1 MATIFLTGGTGFIG
15 SHIVE
20 ALLEQGHQLRVLTSN
35 SSIHPNI
42 KPYQERLQLLRGDF
56 GDQQLMEKHLQG
68 VEYLIHVAWT
78 TVPKTAT
85 ENPIYDA
92 QSNLIGGLH
101 LLEAAVTVNVK
112 KVLFISTG
120 GALYGIPQYVPVDE
134 AHPLH
139 PISAYGTSKLSF
151 ERYLHFYYNNR
162 GLDYSIF
169 RIANAYGPRQNL
181 TKNQGVIGIWLQ
193 KIQQQQAIE
202 IWGDGSVVRDY
213 IYVADVAQL
222 IVQSL
227 TYQGE
232 IKIFNV
238 GSGQGYSLN
247 EILTACQR
255 VSQQQTSVQY
265 LEGRAFDVPVNI
277 LSIER
282 VQAVLDWSPSTSLE
296 EGIQATWDWLLG
308 CCYKK

>member
-1 MATIFLTGGTGFIG
+1 MATILLTGGTGFIG

-20 ALLEQGHQLRVLTSN
+20 ALLVQGHQLRVLTSS

-42 KPYQERLQLLRGDF
+42 HPYKGRLELLRGDF
-56 GDQQLMEKHLQG
+56 GNEQLMREYLSG
-68 VEYLIHVAWT
+68 VDYLIHVAWT

-101 LLEAAVTVNVK
+101 LLEAAVTAQVK
-112 KVLFISTG
+112 KVIFISTG
-120 GALYGIPQYVPVDE
+120 GALYGVPQYIPVDE
-134 AHPLH
+134 IHPLQ

-151 ERYLHFYYNNR
+151 ERYLHFYYNNK

-193 KIQQQQAIE
+193 RIKQQQPIE
-202 IWGDGSVVRDY
+202 IWGNGSIIRDY

-232 IKIFNV
+232 TKIFNV
-238 GSGQGYSLN
+238 GSGKGYSLN
-247 EILTACQR
+247 EILTVCQTI
-255 VSQQQTSVQY
+255 SHKQSTVQY

-282 VQAVLDWSPSTSLE
+282 VQKVLGWSPFTSLE
-296 EGIQATWDWLLG
+296 EGVQATWNWLMKG
-308 CCYKK
+308 

>member
-1 MATIFLTGGTGFIG
+1 MAIIFITGGTGFIG

-20 ALLEQGHQLRVLTSN
+20 ALLGQGHQLRVLTSKTTVP
-35 SSIHPNI
+35 PNI
-42 KPYQERLQLLRGDF
+42 APYQEQLELLQGDF
-56 GDQQLMEKHLQG
+56 GNQPLMEKYLQG
-68 VEYLIHVAWT
+68 VDYLIHVAWT

-85 ENPIYDA
+85 EQPIYDA

-101 LLEAAVTVNVK
+101 LLEAAVTAQVK

-120 GALYGIPQYVPVDE
+120 GALYGVPQYVPVDE
-134 AHPLH
+134 AHPLQ
-139 PISAYGTSKLSF
+139 PISAYGISKLSF
-151 ERYLHFYYNNR
+151 ERYLHFYYKNK

-193 KIQQQQAIE
+193 KIQQQHPIQ
-202 IWGDGSVVRDY
+202 IWGDGSVIRDY

-222 IVQSL
+222 IAQSL
-227 TYQGE
+227 TYQGTV
-232 IKIFNV
+232 KTFNV

-247 EILTACQR
+247 DILAVCQSI
-255 VSQQQTSVQY
+255 SQQQPTIEY
-265 LEGRAFDVPVNI
+265 LKGRAFDVPVNI

-282 VQAVLDWSPSTSLE
+282 VQAVLGWSPSTSLE
-296 EGIQATWDWLLG
+296 KGIQATWDWLLL
-308 CCYKK
+308 K